1 MLCFRRGRLDNHT
14 CEIAKIAVTWHS
26 HSTSFLPQLKDKYMR
41 DLLKAGDAKKEYT
54 FSKWLCVQSDCFQN
68 CDAGEKYLVVAY

>member
-1 MLCFRRGRLDNHT
+1 
-14 CEIAKIAVTWHS
+14 
-26 HSTSFLPQLKDKYMR
+26 MR